1 MRVGLSLGLALTLL
15 SASPVRAV
23 EPPLSP
29 GPGPVRPDPE
39 LELRRAESLLLH
51 RQVDVEGLRRVKD
64 GKFSVETPQ
73 PARLTILHV
82 WAVECK
88 PCVEEFPLVRKLADS
103 LESDPQLRFVMV
115 TETTDSAV
123 LLDFLAKHRGE
134 LPLRAP
140 QYQSTDERLRKS
152 LQNRSQPVTLL
163 LDARMVVRQA
173 FLGSLRQRRSELA
186 EAIARLSRSL

>member
-1 MRVGLSLGLALTLL
+1 MKAGLAAALGLVLSL
-15 SASPVRAV
+15 SATAPGQAG
-23 EPPLSP
+23 EPPTAGLL
-29 GPGPVRPDPE
+29 RPDPE

-51 RQVDVEGLRRVKD
+51 RQVDLEGLRRLKD

-82 WAVECK
+82 WAVECR
-88 PCVEEFPLVRKLADS
+88 PCIEELPLVRKLADS
-103 LESDPQLRFVMV
+103 LEQDPQLRFVMV
-115 TETTDSAV
+115 TETTDTKV
-123 LLDFLAKHRGE
+123 LLDFLAKNRGE
-134 LPLRAP
+134 LPRSAP

-173 FLGSLRQRRSELA
+173 FLGSLKLRRSELA
-186 EAIARLSRSL
+186 EAIQRLSRSL